1 MKSAAF
7 AGALAAVVVLAFA
20 GTVQAQTPGEQPQ
33 ERGAHPS
40 ANNAYS
46 PPKPDVYLF
55 NGFLPLP
62 GNGIERLA
70 ARLAARGY
78 AARVHSWA
86 DADAVAGEIEAA
98 YRIGKQ
104 RGPILL
110 IGHSLGGRAA
120 VSIASRLQAARIPVS
135 LIVTFDPYHPDPVPA
150 NVRHV
155 INFYQSTNGVGSPLS
170 PAAGFHGSLINKDL
184 KSRADLIHRTIP
196 MDPGVQSR
204 VIAEITGP
212 DRPSASAASATA
224 TNPHPASPAS
234 LPSM

>member
-7 AGALAAVVVLAFA
+7 AGALAAMVAVAFA
-20 GTVQAQTPGEQPQ
+20 GTAQAQISGGQPQ
-33 ERGAHPS
+33 EPSAHP
-40 ANNAYS
+40 APNNAYS
-46 PPKPDVYLF
+46 LPQPNVYLF

-120 VSIASRLQAARIPVS
+120 VSIASRLQAARIPVN
-135 LIVTFDPYHPDPVPA
+135 LIVTFDPYHPDPVPG

-155 INFYQSTNGVGSPLS
+155 VNFYQSANGVGSALF

-184 KSRADLIHRTIP
+184 KDRADLIHRTIP

-204 VIAEITGP
+204 VIAEITESG
-212 DRPSASAASATA
+212 RPSASATSAAA
-224 TNPHPASPAS
+224 TNPHPAAPAS